1 MITTYRARL
10 IFYTVLLAVFLSA
23 MLGYTYWYSRNVIL
37 DEVES
42 SFTNTARILTGNIEM
57 EEDSL
62 YHYAEV
68 VRDDQ
73 RIKEYMFMLTK
84 VGADPNAMQSLYD
97 RSFGWLPIERY
108 VFSDLKGHIL
118 LGQKNAD
125 LADAL
130 YNHTRHSKNEI
141 FYFNG
146 TRGVELVAWAPI
158 SYQGKKLGMIAVT
171 HILNSAWL
179 MTHRTYSGGNLF
191 IEKGNIVKVSTLP
204 SSEGKSF
211 LPANGRV
218 LIGSDIYHVI
228 TIPLSGDAQN
238 TPHLWYGVSE
248 DELLAKLKLHGKMVF
263 ALIIIG
269 ILAILALGL
278 MIARNF
284 NKPLSQL
291 IQITQA
297 VTQGTLPI
305 MNKSVETNEIDA
317 LANRFSEM
325 LQSLREKQEE
335 IDRVHK
341 QLEASAIIDSL
352 TDLHNRRYL
361 KQMFPKLL
369 AQARRDGHT
378 LSGLMLDLDHFKK
391 INDTHGHLIG
401 DACLSHLAG
410 ILKESS
416 RISDY
421 VFRVGGEEF
430 LILSLCD
437 SPRSSEL
444 LAEKIRDTL
453 SKQPYIQDQ
462 LVIKMTASIGVSYAD
477 NNLPADKALTSL
489 LYMADK
495 ALYAAK
501 HGGRNRVVV
510 FNNNELLTAPLKDA
524 AP

>member
-57 EEDSL
+57 EEDEL

-73 RIKEYMFMLTK
+73 RIKEYMFMVTK
-84 VGADPNAMQSLYD
+84 VGADPDAMQALYN
-97 RSFGWLPIERY
+97 RSFGWLPIERF
-108 VFSDLKGHIL
+108 VFVDMKGHIL
-118 LGQKNAD
+118 LGQKNGD
-125 LADAL
+125 LAEAL
-130 YNHTRHSKNEI
+130 YNHTKNSKNEI
-141 FYFNG
+141 FYFKG
-146 TRGVELVAWAPI
+146 SRGVELVAWAPI
-158 SYQGKKLGMIAVT
+158 SYQNKKLGMIAVT

-179 MTHRTYSGGNLF
+179 TTHRSYSGGNLF
-191 IEKGNIVKVSTLP
+191 LEKGNIVKLSTFP
-204 SSEGKSF
+204 SSEGKTF

-218 LIGSDIYHVI
+218 LLGNDIYHVI
-228 TIPLSGDAQN
+228 SIPLSGDAQN

-248 DELLAKLKLHGKMVF
+248 DELLDKLKLHGKMVL

-269 ILAILALGL
+269 MLAILALGL

-284 NKPLSQL
+284 NKPLNQL
-291 IQITQA
+291 MQITQA
-297 VTQGTLPI
+297 VTQGTLPV
-305 MNKSVETNEIDA
+305 MNKSVETNEIDT

-352 TDLHNRRYL
+352 TDLYNRRYL

-369 AQARRDGHT
+369 AQARRDGHI

-391 INDTHGHLIG
+391 INDVHGHLVG
-401 DACLSHLAG
+401 DGCLLHLAG

-416 RISDY
+416 RASDY

-430 LILSLCD
+430 LMLSLCD

-444 LAEKIRDTL
+444 LAEKIKDTL
-453 SKQPYIQDQ
+453 AKQPYSSDKTMIT
-462 LVIKMTASIGVSYAD
+462 MTASIGVSYTD
-477 NNLPADKALTSL
+477 NKLPADAALTNL

-501 HGGRNRVVV
+501 HQGRNRVVV
-510 FNNNELLTAPLKDA
+510 FNNNEQFTPPLKDA
-524 AP
+524 AQ